1 MIQLFFFILVLIFSA
16 CGSNPNDEAYLKYT
30 RNMAILIDSSY
41 GLKVYGLGGF
51 NDKGI
56 KGYSFTFMTY
66 KKMDIDQA
74 RILMVNVIEDI
85 LRTTNKDLRNL
96 GKPELSLYYYEI
108 TIIFSDEKT
117 KLSYSADESI
127 STAIMIKKD
136 ISYYERNIDKP
147 GFKEIY
153 HEPYSEAYEK
163 VFGKQFVEDSLP
175 LQVK

>member
-1 MIQLFFFILVLIFSA
+1 MFSA
-16 CGSNPNDEAYLKYT
+16 CGSNPNDVAYLKYT
-30 RNMAILIDSSY
+30 RNMAMLIDSNY

-85 LRTTNKDLRNL
+85 LSATNKDLRNM
-96 GKPELSLYYYEI
+96 GKPELSLDYYEI

-117 KLSYSADESI
+117 QLSYSSDQSLAM
-127 STAIMIKKD
+127 AMMIK
-136 ISYYERNIDKP
+136 RNIYYSARQDDKP
-147 GFKEIY
+147 GFKDIY
-153 HEPYSEAYEK
+153 REPYSDAYEE
-163 VFGKQFVEDSLP
+163 VFGKRFVDDPLP
-175 LQVK
+175 IYPNDNAI